1 MSGTV
6 FRTESGVE
14 TTKPQL
20 PVHFL
25 VDVSGSMADPLNRI
39 CGGVNQ
45 TKIRLAQKMFVFTVS
60 S

>member
-1 MSGTV
+1 MSGAV
-6 FRTESGVE
+6 FKAETGVE

-20 PVHFL
+20 LVHFL
-25 VDVSGSMADPLNRI
+25 VDVSGSMADLTSSAGR
-39 CGGVNQ
+39 VND